1 MNYKMPKTKA
11 QYESLVATSILA
23 KELMLL
29 RKLTPEEIKEIQVNH
44 EIARIVIEIGQ
55 LKKELR

>member
-1 MNYKMPKTKA
+1 MPNT
-11 QYESLVATSILA
+11 QDESLVNTSILV

-44 EIARIVIEIGQ
+44 EISRIGIEITK
-55 LKKELR
+55 LKKEIG

>member
-1 MNYKMPKTKA
+1 MPKTKA